1 MAVGSPA
8 ALVQVTMAEP
18 RWPGRTEGTW
28 EPPQSPPAGLRVSLM
43 GQNQNHP
50 KLRNLGHSPGL
61 TCQPKS
67 VRHICHKKVQQGK
80 GFFPNFCRSETLN
93 RRGSLE
99 RVQPSV
105 FWTQHLNPPRRNVR
119 CRRNVKINRRPAGPC
134 GPTAWASGLGGH
146 VPLVHV
152 EAPGVTWRAWRH
164 PRAPGR

>member
-50 KLRNLGHSPGL
+50 LSSGTLA
-61 TCQPKS
+61 TA
-67 VRHICHKKVQQGK
+67 QGSRVNQSLCDTFATRK
-80 GFFPNFCRSETLN
+80 PNFCRSETLN
-93 RRGSLE
+93 QRGSLE

-105 FWTQHLNPPRRNVR
+105 FWTRHLNPPRRNVR
-119 CRRNVKINRRPAGPC
+119 CRRNVKINRRSAGPC
-134 GPTAWASGLGGH
+134 GPTVWASGLG
-146 VPLVHV
+146 V
-152 EAPGVTWRAWRH
+152 R
-164 PRAPGR
+164 PGRARSSCSCRGPWSDLEGLAPPSGPRR